1 MTSSAA
7 TTRFS
12 ISEALQTPFQLL
24 RHQPLALFAWGAM
37 RVVLTI
43 VAFSLLLPM
52 LAAMPFGQ
60 ASTPEEMERVITN
73 FMPIQGGIG
82 LMNIFGLLLS
92 VIIWTAAM
100 RATMAPVG
108 TKDRFLFLRLGFDEV
123 YVGVVML
130 VIVVGLYFG
139 TFVLTLI
146 GAVLCAILWQINEVS
161 AVLITIAYGLA
172 VFFAALWAA
181 GRATLF
187 IPTSL
192 ALHTIAFEQG
202 WRLGKG
208 QGWRL
213 AATGVLAWLILM
225 AVTMVIGGVVIAVFF
240 IAALMLHVS
249 LPNPDDIHSF
259 ADLTEFGRP
268 FLIPALVMAIPLALF
283 DGFTHAMFG
292 GPVAS
297 ACKQLMHAAEISNE
311 GDADPT
317 PAL

>member
-1 MTSSAA
+1 MTGLAMK
-7 TTRFS
+7 RFS
-12 ISEALQTPFQLL
+12 IGTALKAPFMLL
-24 RHQPLALFAWGAM
+24 RQQPLALFGWGAM

-43 VAFSLLLPM
+43 AAFSLLLPM
-52 LAAMPFGQ
+52 LAALPFGDATSQVDVQQ
-60 ASTPEEMERVITN
+60 AITA
-73 FMPIQGGIG
+73 MLPLQGGIG
-82 LMNIFGLLLS
+82 LVNIIGVLLS

-100 RATMAPVG
+100 RATMAPAG
-108 TKDRFLFLRLGFDEV
+108 MKDRYLFLRLGFDEV

-130 VIVVGLYFG
+130 VIVVGLYVG

-146 GAVLCAILWQINEVS
+146 GVILCAILWQFSEVA
-161 AVLITIAYGLA
+161 AVLVTIAYGLG
-172 VFFAALWAA
+172 VFAAAIWAA

-187 IPTSL
+187 VPASL

-202 WRLGKG
+202 WKLGKG

-225 AVTMVIGGVVIAVFF
+225 AVTMVIGAVVITVFF

-259 ADLTEFGRP
+259 ADLADFGRP
-268 FLIPALVMAIPLALF
+268 FLIPALILAIPLALF

-292 GPVAS
+292 APVAS
-297 ACKQLMHAAEISNE
+297 ACKQLMDEAEIPNR

>member
-1 MTSSAA
+1 M

-12 ISEALQTPFQLL
+12 IGRALQTPFLLL
-24 RHQPLALFAWGAM
+24 RRQTLALFGWGAL
-37 RVVLTI
+37 RVVLTL
-43 VAFSLLLPM
+43 VAFSLLLP
-52 LAAMPFGQ
+52 LFAALPFGQ
-60 ASTPEEMERVITN
+60 ATTPEEMEQVMTT
-73 FMPIQGGIG
+73 FLPLQGGIG
-82 LMNIFGLLLS
+82 LMNIVGLLLS
-92 VIIWTAAM
+92 VVIWTAAM
-100 RATMAPVG
+100 RAAMAPTG
-108 TKDRFLFLRLGFDEV
+108 TKDRYLFLRLGLDEV

-146 GAVLCAILWQINEVS
+146 GAILCAVLWSINEMA
-161 AVLITIAYGLA
+161 AVLVTMVYGLG
-172 VFFAALWAA
+172 VFVAAIWVA
-181 GRATLF
+181 GRVTLA
-187 IPTSL
+187 IPASL

-202 WRLGKG
+202 WALGRG

-225 AVTMVIGGVVIAVFF
+225 LVSILIGAVVLTVFF
-240 IAALMLHVS
+240 VAAVILQVS

-259 ADLTEFGRP
+259 ADLAAVGRP
-268 FLIPALVMAIPLALF
+268 FLIPALVLALPLALF
-283 DGFTHAMFG
+283 DGFAHAMFG

-297 ACKQLMHAAEISNE
+297 ACRQLMATAEIANE

>member
-1 MTSSAA
+1 MTGLAMK
-7 TTRFS
+7 RFS
-12 ISEALQTPFQLL
+12 IGTALKAPFVLL
-24 RHQPLALFAWGAM
+24 RQQPLALFGWGAM

-43 VAFSLLLPM
+43 AAFSLLLPM
-52 LAAMPFGQ
+52 LAALPFGDATSQVDVQQ
-60 ASTPEEMERVITN
+60 AITA
-73 FMPIQGGIG
+73 MLPLQGGIG
-82 LMNIFGLLLS
+82 LVNIIGVLLS

-100 RATMAPVG
+100 RATMAPAG
-108 TKDRFLFLRLGFDEV
+108 MKDRYLFLRLGFDEV

-130 VIVVGLYFG
+130 VIVVGLYVG

-146 GAVLCAILWQINEVS
+146 GVILCAILWQFSEVV
-161 AVLITIAYGLA
+161 AVLVTIAYGLG
-172 VFFAALWAA
+172 VFAATIWAA

-187 IPTSL
+187 VPASL
-192 ALHTIAFEQG
+192 ALHTIAFQQG
-202 WRLGKG
+202 WQLGKG

-225 AVTMVIGGVVIAVFF
+225 AVTMVIGAVVITVFF

-259 ADLTEFGRP
+259 ADLADFGRP
-268 FLIPALVMAIPLALF
+268 FLIPALILAVPLALF

-292 GPVAS
+292 APVAS
-297 ACKQLMHAAEISNE
+297 ACKQLMDGAEIPNR

>member
-1 MTSSAA
+1 MTPSAIKA
-7 TTRFS
+7 RFS
-12 ISEALQTPFQLL
+12 IGEALQAPFQLL

-37 RVVLTI
+37 RVVVTMA
-43 VAFSLLLPM
+43 AFALLLPM
-52 LAAMPFGQ
+52 LAALPFGQ
-60 ASTPEEMERVITN
+60 ATTPEEMERVMTN
-73 FMPIQGGIG
+73 FMPIQGGLG
-82 LMNIFGLLLS
+82 LMNIIALLLS

-100 RATMAPVG
+100 RAAMAPVG
-108 TKDRFLFLRLGFDEV
+108 AKDRFLFLRLGFDEL

-146 GAVLCAILWQINEVS
+146 GVILCAILWQISEVA
-161 AVLITIAYGLA
+161 AVLITIVYGLA
-172 VFFAALWAA
+172 VFAAALWAA

-225 AVTMVIGGVVIAVFF
+225 AVTLIIGAFVIMIFF

-249 LPNPDDIHSF
+249 LPSPDDIHSF

-268 FLIPALVMAIPLALF
+268 FLIPALLLALPLALF

-297 ACKQLMHAAEISNE
+297 ACKQLMVAAQISNG

>member
-1 MTSSAA
+1 MKPQ
-7 TTRFS
+7 FS

-24 RHQPLALFAWGAM
+24 RRQPLALFGWGAI

-43 VAFSLLLPM
+43 AAFSLLLPM
-52 LAAMPFGQ
+52 FAALPFGQ
-60 ASTPEEMERVITN
+60 AETPQEMQQVMKN
-73 FMPIQGGIG
+73 FLPLQGGLG

-108 TKDRFLFLRLGFDEV
+108 TKDRYLFLRVGFDEV

-130 VIVVGLYFG
+130 VMVVGLYIG

-146 GAVLCAILWQINEVS
+146 GVILCAILWQFSELT
-161 AVLITIAYGLA
+161 AVLVTIVYGLA
-172 VFFAALWAA
+172 VLVAAIWAA

-187 IPTSL
+187 IPASL

-202 WRLGKG
+202 WKLGKG

-225 AVTMVIGGVVIAVFF
+225 AVTMVTGAVVIIVFF

-249 LPNPDDIHSF
+249 PPHPDSIQSF
-259 ADLTEFGRP
+259 ADLAEFGRP
-268 FLIPALVMAIPLALF
+268 FLIPALVLAIPLALF

-292 GPVAS
+292 APLAS
-297 ACKQLMHAAEISNE
+297 ACKQLMQEAEISNE

>member
-1 MTSSAA
+1 MTSSAVKP
-7 TTRFS
+7 RFS
-12 ISEALQTPFQLL
+12 ISAALQTPFQLL
-24 RHQPLALFAWGAM
+24 RRQPLALFAWGAM

-43 VAFSLLLPM
+43 AAFSLLLPM

>member
-1 MTSSAA
+1 MTA
-7 TTRFS
+7 RFA
-12 ISEALQTPFQLL
+12 IGEALQTPFRLL

-43 VAFSLLLPM
+43 AAFSLLLPM
-52 LAAMPFGQ
+52 LVALPFGQ
-60 ASTPEEMERVITN
+60 ATTPEEMEQVIAN
-73 FMPIQGGIG
+73 FLPIQGGLG
-82 LMNIFGLLLS
+82 LMNLVGLLLS
-92 VIIWTAAM
+92 VVIWTAAM
-100 RATMAPVG
+100 RAAMAPVG

-146 GAVLCAILWQINEVS
+146 GAVLCAILWQVS
-161 AVLITIAYGLA
+161 ELTAVLVTIAYGLA
-172 VFFAALWAA
+172 VFAAALWAA

-187 IPTSL
+187 IPASL

-202 WRLGKG
+202 WKLGKG

-225 AVTMVIGGVVIAVFF
+225 AVTLVIGALVITVFF

-249 LPNPDDIHSF
+249 LPNPNDIHSF

-268 FLIPALVMAIPLALF
+268 FLVPALVLALPLALF
-283 DGFTHAMFG
+283 DGFSHAMFG
-292 GPVAS
+292 APVAS
-297 ACKQLMHAAEISNE
+297 ACKQLMDAAEIPNE
-311 GDADPT
+311 GDADPK

>member
-1 MTSSAA
+1 MTRSAV

-12 ISEALQTPFQLL
+12 IGEALQTPFLLL
-24 RHQPLALFAWGAM
+24 RHQPLAVFAWGAM

-43 VAFSLLLPM
+43 AAFSLLLPM

-60 ASTPEEMERVITN
+60 ADTPEEMQRVMTN
-73 FMPIQGGIG
+73 FVPIQGGIG

-100 RATMAPVG
+100 RATMSPAG

-146 GAVLCAILWQINEVS
+146 GAVMCAILWQMSEVA
-161 AVLITIAYGLA
+161 AVVITIVYGLA
-172 VFFAALWAA
+172 VFAAALWAA
-181 GRATLF
+181 GRVTLA
-187 IPTSL
+187 IPASL

-225 AVTMVIGGVVIAVFF
+225 IMTMVIGALMIAVFF
-240 IAALMLHVS
+240 VAALILHVS
-249 LPNPDDIHSF
+249 LPNPGDIHSF
-259 ADLTEFGRP
+259 ADLAEFGRP
-268 FLIPALVMAIPLALF
+268 FLIPALVLAVPLALF
-283 DGFTHAMFG
+283 DGFTHAIFG
-292 GPVAS
+292 APVAS
-297 ACKQLMHAAEISNE
+297 ACKQLMDGAEIPNG